1 MGVRGGHGWRRSP
14 WVAIGPGVRACAAVA
29 RARVERLAA
38 AEDRRR
44 GAAATMVQAHHRG
57 HMERKKDR
65 LRAQAAVDEKAA
77 DAADTSDAPTA
88 VEGDPPTSAST
99 SATAGSAA
107 VVDRSHAADGS
118 TPIAEGLPP
127 QRVEA
132 AEAAAVAVATDTIGN
147 IAAAALT
154 EELLDQRKRAIA
166 SALVAEGTGD
176 RRRALLAYFS
186 VVKLSLRLLTETE
199 DQLSERTQL
208 ALSLGAKAMT
218 ARAIRLQRP
227 DATLSQPVAETEGSN
242 AVALMAS
249 KAMQADA
256 AGEDVVASL
265 ELYRTSISMALE
277 LEDH

>member
-1 MGVRGGHGWRRSP
+1 M
-14 WVAIGPGVRACAAVA
+14 
-29 RARVERLAA
+29 
-38 AEDRRR
+38 
-44 GAAATMVQAHHRG
+44 
-57 HMERKKDR
+57 
-65 LRAQAAVDEKAA
+65 
-77 DAADTSDAPTA
+77 
-88 VEGDPPTSAST
+88 
-99 SATAGSAA
+99 
-107 VVDRSHAADGS
+107 
-118 TPIAEGLPP
+118 
-127 QRVEA
+127 
-132 AEAAAVAVATDTIGN
+132 
-147 IAAAALT
+147 
-154 EELLDQRKRAIA
+154 DQRKRAIA

-227 DATLSQPVAETEGSN
+227 DATLSQPVAETEGSD